1 MIGCSLFC
9 FFFHLIFLL
18 VCSKK
23 ITSSQTLHTSTGSL
37 AYHFSLIFRLTRF
50 SLIFCGTCRTQLQMI
65 SQVILTTSKDSPQ
78 FSLGQL
84 LESWCSMKEIGPSKT
99 SLISLRR
106 TGIKLANKNLQKKKS
121 QLKNKSQ
128 LKMNFEK
135 NISI

>member
-1 MIGCSLFC
+1 MNWLPNLEKMSFWSFMPLGVVTAKNWRQSWRKLLSHFKAMLMLLLPSL
-9 FFFHLIFLL
+9 
-18 VCSKK
+18 
-23 ITSSQTLHTSTGSL
+23 
-37 AYHFSLIFRLTRF
+37 
-50 SLIFCGTCRTQLQMI
+50 TQLQMI